1 MEFCVLLD
9 DDNDLMLFM
18 LIFYKENNIKYNMKI
33 LMSVDLDYFFVTW
46 QKF

>member
-18 LIFYKENNIKYNMKI
+18 LIFYKENNIKCNMKI
-33 LMSVDLDYFFVTW
+33 LMRVDLDYFFVIW
-46 QKF
+46 